1 MAIDNILIVSSQEQ
15 VVPSLV
21 RLLKNEG
28 CKNIGSVKNGNDAK
42 RAAREKDISLILI
55 FTPLEDGFGD
65 ELALELIK
73 NTGAAVMMI
82 VKGELEAMTESRL
95 LPYGGFVLGLPL
107 SRMVFHKALNFI
119 EAAQN
124 RIVGMK
130 KENIKLQKKVEDSR
144 IINRAKYILMEYLS
158 MSESQAHRY
167 IEKQAMDLRLTKVE
181 VAKNLLST
189 YDS

>member
-73 NTGAAVMMI
+73 NTGAA
-82 VKGELEAMTESRL
+82 GNSFT
-95 LPYGGFVLGLPL
+95 G
-107 SRMVFHKALNFI
+107 
-119 EAAQN
+119 
-124 RIVGMK
+124 
-130 KENIKLQKKVEDSR
+130 
-144 IINRAKYILMEYLS
+144 
-158 MSESQAHRY
+158 
-167 IEKQAMDLRLTKVE
+167 
-181 VAKNLLST
+181 
-189 YDS
+189 